1 MSRNSLRAIALVG
14 LLGLAGTAWGQTYQ
28 IEDIEIEGLERI
40 TAGTA
45 LSYLPVE
52 VGDTFDESQ
61 SPDIIREMFQ
71 TGFFDDV
78 EIARRGNVLVV
89 IVSERPAINEINFSG
104 NRDIPDDGLR
114 EALEAA
120 GLRSGRVFN
129 RTMLDRIE
137 SELRQQY
144 FARGR
149 YNVEVDVEIIDL
161 PRNRVDIEIDIAEG
175 PVARIQQ
182 VNVVGNETFTDRE
195 LTRRFDS
202 GVPRWWAFFSRRD
215 HYSREKLS
223 GDLEQLRSYYLD
235 EGFLEFD
242 IDSTQVTLTP
252 DRRDLFITIN
262 VDEGERYT
270 VTGFDLAG
278 DFVVSRDELEELVE
292 IDVGEPFS
300 RSQVTQSAERITNRL
315 MQDGY
320 AFANVNPVPDVD
332 EDSREVDITFFIDP
346 GPRVYVRRIQITGNE
361 NTEERVYRR
370 ELRQMES
377 SWYNG
382 ALIERSRVRLQRLP
396 FVQSVNVETQRVPGT
411 DDEVDLNITVTEQQS
426 GALTLGA
433 GFSQNQG
440 LLLTAGL
447 QQDNFLGTGNR
458 FNAEVSTSRV
468 NQIFRMSVTNPHYTP
483 AGASRG
489 FSVFYRKIDAEEAN
503 ISRYSSNRYGFDVSY
518 GIPLSEFDRVRI
530 VPGFEHIDIDTVERD
545 GRRGSPDEIFDEVDE
560 FGSSANFYKI
570 ETSYIHDTRD
580 RTTFATQGRRHRIG
594 LELAVPGSDREFYK
608 LTYSGEEIFR
618 LSDRYS
624 FSISGGIAYAD
635 GYGGSELPF
644 YERLFAGGIRSV
656 RGYEDN
662 RLGDQREL
670 REFRDE
676 NVPAT
681 RDSNDDPYGG
691 RFRTTI
697 SGELFYPLPFAADN
711 DAVRMSTFVD
721 AGNVFNDPGDWDVGE
736 LRASAGFAITWFSPV
751 GPLSFSVAEPL
762 NDQPEDDIQRFQFLL
777 GASF

>member
-1 MSRNSLRAIALVG
+1 MARNSLRGMALVG

-45 LSYLPVE
+45 LSYLPVQ
-52 VGDTFDESQ
+52 VGDTFDDSR
-61 SPDIIREMFQ
+61 SPEVIRELFQ

-78 EIARRGNVLVV
+78 EIARRGDVLVV

-104 NRDIPDDGLR
+104 NRDIRDEGLR
-114 EALEAA
+114 EALNSA

-149 YNVEVDVEIIDL
+149 YNVQIDVEIVEL
-161 PRNRVDIEIDIAEG
+161 PRNRVDVEIDIVEG
-175 PVARIQQ
+175 PVAKIRQ
-182 VNVVGNETFTDRE
+182 VNVVGNEAFTDRE
-195 LTRRFDS
+195 LTRRFES

-215 HYSREKLS
+215 NYSREKLS
-223 GDLEQLRSYYLD
+223 GDLEQLRSHYLD
-235 EGFLEFD
+235 SGFLEFD

-262 VDEGERYT
+262 VDEGDRYR
-270 VTGFDLAG
+270 VTGVDLAG
-278 DFVVSRDELEELVE
+278 EFVVPREELEGLIEV
-292 IDVGEPFS
+292 DVDAPFS
-300 RSQVTQSAERITNRL
+300 RSQVTQSAERISERL
-315 MQDGY
+315 TREGF
-320 AFANVNPVPDVD
+320 AFANVNPVPEVD
-332 EDSREVDITFFIDP
+332 EENREVQITFFVDP
-346 GPRVYVRRIQITGNE
+346 GPRVYVRNIRITGNR

-382 ALIERSRVRLQRLP
+382 ALVDRSRVRIQRLP
-396 FVQSVNVETQRVPGT
+396 FVQSVNVETERVAGT

-426 GALTLGA
+426 GALSLGA

-440 LLLTAGL
+440 VLLTASL
-447 QQDNFLGTGNR
+447 SQDNFLGTGNR
-458 FNAEVSTSRV
+458 FSTELSNSRV
-468 NQIFRMSVTNPHYTP
+468 NQIFRLSVTNPHFTP

-489 FSVFYRKIDAEEAN
+489 FSVFYRKIDAERAN
-503 ISRYSSNRYGFDVSY
+503 ISRYSSNRYGFDVTY
-518 GIPLSEFDRVRI
+518 GIPLSEFDRLQVR
-530 VPGFEHIDIDTVERD
+530 PGFEHVEIQTVD
-545 GRRGSPDEIFDEVDE
+545 GNGGLVGTPDEIIDELDE
-560 FGSSANFYKI
+560 FGRSANLYKLD
-570 ETSYIHDTRD
+570 TSYVHDTRD
-580 RTTFATQGRRHRIG
+580 STTFASQGRRHRVG
-594 LELAVPGSDREFYK
+594 LELTIPGSDREFYK
-608 LTYSGEEIFR
+608 LTYSGQEIFR

-624 FSISGGIAYAD
+624 FSMSAGLAYAD
-635 GYGGSELPF
+635 GYGGDEVPF

-662 RLGDQREL
+662 RLGDL
-670 REFRDE
+670 RPLRDGD
-676 NVPAT
+676 PAT
-681 RDSNDDPYGG
+681 RDSNNDPYGG
-691 RFRTTI
+691 RFRTTL
-697 SGELFYPLPFAADN
+697 SAELFFPLPFAADN

-721 AGNVFNDPGDWDVGE
+721 AGNVFNDISDFDASE
-736 LRASAGFAITWFSPV
+736 LRASAGVAVTWFSPV
-751 GPLSFSVAEPL
+751 GPLSFSVAEPF
-762 NDQPEDDIQRFQFLL
+762 NDQPGDDLQRFQFLL